1 MTGKGT
7 VAVVGGGLAGVAA
20 AVRLAD
26 NGYRVVVVEA
36 RPRLGGAT
44 YSFDRSGLPVDTGQH
59 VFLRCYDHYRALL
72 RRLDVDTRAPVQDRL
87 DIPVL
92 FAGER
97 PARLRRAR
105 HLPAPLHLLP
115 ALAGYRA
122 LSPVERWAAVRAA
135 TALRG
140 VDPDD
145 PAVDEVTFGDW
156 LTSHGQSHRA
166 VRRLWGLVTVAALN
180 LAPAEASLAL
190 ATRVFRTG
198 LLADASAG
206 DVGVPAVPL
215 LALHGDPAGLVLTRL
230 GASLVLGER
239 VTAVEAAADR
249 VVVRTPGTDV
259 SADAAVVA
267 VPHQQA
273 AKVLSRQVAPDLDG
287 WGELGESPIVN
298 VHVHY
303 DRRVWDLPFA
313 AAPESPVQ
321 WIFDKTAAAG
331 VGDRGQYLV
340 TSVSAADREL
350 GRRAADLRDA
360 HLQELAALLPAARSA
375 RVLDA
380 FVTREPRATFRQ
392 RAGSARLRPG
402 AATASPRIVLAGAWT
417 ATGWPDTMEGAVR
430 SGNTAADMLM
440 SRNLDPILLTE
451 TPA

>member
-7 VAVVGGGLAGVAA
+7 AAVVGGGLAGVAA
-20 AVRLAD
+20 AIRLAD
-26 NGYRVVVVEA
+26 NGYRVVLVEA

-59 VFLRCYDHYRALL
+59 VFLRCYDAYRALL
-72 RRLDVDTRAPVQDRL
+72 HRLGVDTRAPVQDRL

-92 FAGER
+92 FESEP

-105 HLPAPLHLLP
+105 GLPAPLHLLP
-115 ALAGYRA
+115 ALIGYRA
-122 LSPVERWAAVRAA
+122 LTPAERTSALRAA
-135 TALRG
+135 AALRR
-140 VDPDD
+140 VDPADPLVDD
-145 PAVDEVTFGDW
+145 ETFGDW
-156 LTSHGQSHRA
+156 LTRHGQSSRT

-180 LAPAEASLAL
+180 LPPGEASLAL
-190 ATRVFRTG
+190 AAKVFRTG
-198 LLADASAG
+198 LLAAADAG

-215 LALHGDPAGLVLTRL
+215 LALHGDPAGALLGRL
-230 GASLVLGER
+230 GVRLLVGER
-239 VTAVEAAADR
+239 VTAVEATDAG
-249 VVVRTPGTDV
+249 VLVRTQGGEVP
-259 SADAAVVA
+259 ADAAVVA

-273 AKVLSRQVAPDLDG
+273 AKLLSPQVAGDVG
-287 WGELGESPIVN
+287 AWAELGASPILN

-303 DRRVWDLPFA
+303 DRPVTALPFA

-321 WIFDKTAAAG
+321 WIFDKTTAAG
-331 VGDRGQYLV
+331 VDAGQYLV
-340 TSVSAADREL
+340 TSVSAADQEI
-350 GRRAADLRDA
+350 GRRSSDLRDA
-360 HLQELAALLPAARSA
+360 HLAALAALLPSVATA

-392 RAGSARLRPG
+392 RAGTARLRPG
-402 AATASPRIVLAGAWT
+402 PATASPRILLAGAWT

-440 SRNLDPILLTE
+440 SRTLESTLLTE